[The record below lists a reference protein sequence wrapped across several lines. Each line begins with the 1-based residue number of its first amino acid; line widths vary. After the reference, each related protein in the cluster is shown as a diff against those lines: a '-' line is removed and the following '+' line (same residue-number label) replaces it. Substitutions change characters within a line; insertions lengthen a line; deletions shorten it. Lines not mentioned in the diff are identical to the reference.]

1 MNMKNLK
8 YPVILLAFVVACS
21 SPKKKNEENKSATES
36 EMADGTPPSPQN
48 STSTGDTDEYKLVLK
63 YIDNRVVIHMNDS
76 IVYDSKT
83 VYGAYNIEIFLTKYV
98 NAGMT
103 DLKVDLYNGK
113 PPYNIASEEWKV
125 AYDIFINDQLVEF
138 VAEGKKD
145 GKLGLVH
152 TEEHDLSDIW

>member
-1 MNMKNLK
+1 MKNLQ
-8 YPVILLAFVVACS
+8 YIVVLLALIVSCS
-21 SPKKKNEENKSATES
+21 SPKKKNEGKKSVTES
-36 EMADGTPPSPQN
+36 AMADGTPPAPEN
-48 STSTGDTDEYKLVLK
+48 SESSGEGDEYKLVLK
-63 YIDNRVVIHMNDS
+63 YIDNRVVVHMNDS

-83 VYGAYNIEIFLTKYV
+83 VYGAYNIEIFLTEYV

-103 DLKVDLYNGK
+103 DLKVELYNGK
-113 PPYNIASEEWKV
+113 PPYNIASPEWKV

-145 GKLGLVH
+145 GELGLVH